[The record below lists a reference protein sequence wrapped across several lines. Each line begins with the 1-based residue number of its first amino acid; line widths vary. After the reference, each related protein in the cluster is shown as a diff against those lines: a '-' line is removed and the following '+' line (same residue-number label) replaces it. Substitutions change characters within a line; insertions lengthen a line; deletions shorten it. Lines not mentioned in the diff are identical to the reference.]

1 MTNTPAEDSSAAVGA
16 AKIAERPPGKKLS
29 EIEKAKNDATG
40 KASDVGR
47 QLAFAGIATIWLLR
61 NEQSVSPFGSALLI
75 ALILLGAAL
84 LIDFLQYVYC
94 SWVWR
99 GFYNTLYDQHNC
111 DDALVDIPDG
121 LSASIYRFFWT
132 KIGVLLLGYLFLL
145 CGAAAKLKI
154 L

>member
-1 MTNTPAEDSSAAVGA
+1 MDPTEEAGYVSTRPLRPID
-16 AKIAERPPGKKLS
+16 KPPGKRLS

-47 QLAFAGIATIWLLR
+47 QIAFAGIATLWLLR
-61 NEQSVSPFGSALLI
+61 NERSVRPFDTTLLVALM
-75 ALILLGAAL
+75 LLGAAL
-84 LIDFLQYVYC
+84 LVDFLQYVYC
-94 SWVWR
+94 SWVWKD
-99 GFYNTLYDQHNC
+99 FYNKQYDEHNC

-132 KIGVLLLGYLFLL
+132 KIGILLLGYLFLL
-145 CGAAAKLKI
+145 FAAAAKLKI

>member
-1 MTNTPAEDSSAAVGA
+1 MTNTPADDGSVAVGA
-16 AKIAERPPGKKLS
+16 AKVTERPPGKKLS

-61 NEQSVSPFGSALLI
+61 DEQSVSPFGSALLI

-99 GFYNTLYDQHNC
+99 GFYSRHYDEHNC

-132 KIGVLLLGYLFLL
+132 KIGVLLFGYAFLL
-145 CGAAAKLKI
+145 GAAIRKLQI
-154 L
+154 I

>member
-1 MTNTPAEDSSAAVGA
+1 MAKRAEF
-16 AKIAERPPGKKLS
+16 AEAPKPPEKRPGKQLL

-61 NEQSVSPFGSALLI
+61 DEHGARPFETGLLTALT
-75 ALILLGAAL
+75 LLAAAL

-99 GFYNTLYDQHNC
+99 QFYNQQYDEHNS
-111 DDALVDIPDG
+111 DEALVDIPDG
-121 LSASIYRFFWT
+121 LAASIYRFFWT
-132 KIGVLLLGYLFLL
+132 KIIALLLGYVFLL
-145 CGAAAKLKI
+145 VAAVTKFHLI
-154 L
+154 

>member
-1 MTNTPAEDSSAAVGA
+1 MGPTKESGSAAMEA
-16 AKIAERPPGKKLS
+16 PKQADNPPGKKLS

-47 QLAFAGIATIWLLR
+47 QLAFAGIATVWLLR
-61 NEQSVSPFGSALLI
+61 NEHGAKPFESTLSVALL
-75 ALILLGAAL
+75 LLGVAL

-99 GFYNTLYDQHNC
+99 GFYNKHYDEHNC
-111 DDALVDIPDG
+111 DEALVDIPEG

-132 KIGVLLLGYLFLL
+132 KIGVLLLGYAFLL
-145 CGAAAKLKI
+145 IAAVRKLQI